1 MKRSQKGFTLIEL
14 LVVVAIIGILAAI
27 AIPQFQQYRERAFD
41 GRSQSDLRNMMT
53 AQEAHFTDNDEYA
66 ADSGDLD
73 DFGFRPSDG
82 VTATVADGDAT
93 AWSGHTIHASGDAR
107 FCYDSDGAANGI
119 TSVPAGGACA

>member
-41 GRSQSDLRNMMT
+41 GRAQSDLRNMMT

-66 ADSGDLD
+66 GDTASLE

-82 VTATVADGDAT
+82 VTATVADGSAT
-93 AWSGHTIHASGDAR
+93 AWSGNTIHASGNKR

-119 TSVPAGGACA
+119 TDVADGGNCA